1 MSDLQRYTVILD
13 EVSKIMKKTHFW
25 KFVVFGTVCIKQEY
39 EVYEQLAKD
48 RFFDMS
54 KFLKK
59 TVERFW
65 KAAATGYSM
74 DEQYILAVEES
85 FFTPRDGWEEL
96 ALQFVQ
102 DLQEFFYGVAE
113 KDEKRCLKAQ
123 ERQIDFVQKYIQVSG
138 LTSEQGQ
145 ILLDKALKNH
155 MKMAKELVAVPAK
168 DKKKYIEEFSSRN
181 PEPLLGEDYLST
193 RPKQKLEKPSKKKL
207 PEIRAT
213 SIDFDREKKDSDNA
227 WLLQSTPEQ
236 WVLGREC
243 DMYKNGAYAKYY
255 REKNLLDLC
264 YVMSVVY
271 QLNAEDDYIEYRDA
285 KRVRGFWYF
294 TALTWLRAYQLREKG
309 YPVKWVPYF
318 ERHEKGDEGFQP
330 VFSIMLG
337 AYASGEDWMLSQIQH
352 FSSEKEKTWTEPLL
366 RLLTGG
372 NSQEIYSL
380 VEAWEDCDRK
390 KIILAI
396 LHEDKKEI
404 RKLLLQRIRQDRK
417 MYDLNRTMVDM
428 WTYAFMRLVKERGM
442 DMEPII
448 AAEVLD
454 GNLDMTPIYKD
465 FFKLPYQEEI
475 EEWLVTH

>member
-1 MSDLQRYTVILD
+1 MSILQKYIVNFD
-13 EVSKIMKKTHFW
+13 ETAKIMKKTHFW
-25 KFVVFGTVCIKQEY
+25 KFVAFGTVCIKQEF

-74 DEQYILAVEES
+74 DEQYIFAVEES

-113 KDEKRCLKAQ
+113 KDEKRCLKMQ
-123 ERQIDFVQKYIQVSG
+123 ERQISFVEKYIQVSG
-138 LTSEQGQ
+138 VTSEQGQ
-145 ILLDKALKNH
+145 ILLDEALKNH
-155 MKMAKELVAVPAK
+155 IKMAKELVAVPAK
-168 DKKKYIEEFSSRN
+168 DKKKFLEEFSSRN
-181 PEPLLGEDYLST
+181 PEPLLGEGYLLN
-193 RPKQKLEKPSKKKL
+193 RPERESEKPAKKKL

-213 SIDFDREKKDSDNA
+213 SIDFDREKNTRDNA
-227 WLLQSTPEQ
+227 WLLHSTPKQ

-243 DMYKNGAYAKYY
+243 DENQKGAYAEYY
-255 REKNLLDLC
+255 REKVLLDLC
-264 YVMSVVY
+264 YVMDVRY
-271 QLNAEDDYIEYRDA
+271 RLYAEADYIQHRVPE
-285 KRVRGFWYF
+285 RVRGFWYLN
-294 TALTWLRAYQLREKG
+294 ALSWLRAYQLREKG

-318 ERHEKGDEGFQP
+318 ERHESGKTGFQP
-330 VFSIMLG
+330 VFYMMMG
-337 AYASGEDWMLSQIQH
+337 AYASGEDWMLPEIQH
-352 FSSEKEKTWTEPLL
+352 FSSKKEISWTAPILQ
-366 RLLTGG
+366 LLTGG
-372 NSQEIYSL
+372 NSQELYPV

-396 LHEDKKEI
+396 LQEDKKEI

-417 MYDLNRTMVDM
+417 MYDLNRTMVDIEA
-428 WTYAFMRLVKERGM
+428 YAFMRLVKEREIEI
-442 DMEPII
+442 EPIR

-454 GNLDMTPIYKD
+454 GNLDMIPVDKN
-465 FFKLPYQEEI
+465 FFKLPYQDEI
-475 EEWLVTH
+475 EEWLATH

>member
-1 MSDLQRYTVILD
+1 
-13 EVSKIMKKTHFW
+13 
-25 KFVVFGTVCIKQEY
+25 
-39 EVYEQLAKD
+39 
-48 RFFDMS
+48 
-54 KFLKK
+54 
-59 TVERFW
+59 
-65 KAAATGYSM
+65 
-74 DEQYILAVEES
+74 
-85 FFTPRDGWEEL
+85 
-96 ALQFVQ
+96 
-102 DLQEFFYGVAE
+102 
-113 KDEKRCLKAQ
+113 
-123 ERQIDFVQKYIQVSG
+123 
-138 LTSEQGQ
+138 
-145 ILLDKALKNH
+145 
-155 MKMAKELVAVPAK
+155 
-168 DKKKYIEEFSSRN
+168 
-181 PEPLLGEDYLST
+181 
-193 RPKQKLEKPSKKKL
+193 
-207 PEIRAT
+207 
-213 SIDFDREKKDSDNA
+213 
-227 WLLQSTPEQ
+227 
-236 WVLGREC
+236 
-243 DMYKNGAYAKYY
+243 MYKNGAYAKYY

-285 KRVRGFWYF
+285 KRVRGFWYL

-372 NSQEIYSL
+372 KSQEIYSL

-454 GNLDMTPIYKD
+454 GNLDMTPIDKD

-475 EEWLVTH
+475 EEWLATH